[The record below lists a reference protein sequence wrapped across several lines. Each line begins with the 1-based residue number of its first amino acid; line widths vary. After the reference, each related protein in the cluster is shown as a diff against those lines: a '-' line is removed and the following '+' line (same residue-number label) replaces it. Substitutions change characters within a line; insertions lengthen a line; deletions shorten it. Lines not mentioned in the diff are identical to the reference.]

1 MFDPCEGPK
10 EVWLGP
16 HEAYSSIPCRLAAL
30 QAIVPRCYSVWTY
43 DIHATPSVGGG
54 HSPGQGSGGNLE
66 NCLFSQNRFAHERGV

>member
-30 QAIVPRCYSVWTY
+30 QAIVPKCYWVSTY
-43 DIHATPSVGGG
+43 DIPATPSIGGG
-54 HSPGQGSGGNLE
+54 HSLGQGSEGNLE
-66 NCLFSQNRFAHERGV
+66 NCLFSQRRVAHERDV